1 MHWKT
6 SLRVPSLALG
16 QSYDC
21 PSASEGTLKDVDNID
36 HYKTTT
42 KQQSMN
48 CIFLISIYHMRGPY
62 PVKWNLLMMSTI
74 ITKYYI
80 DGLMHERHTSN
91 SIANSLELRLSC
103 TNPSICSMT
112 TTNSPNRSDWFTKTP
127 YTSSSQVFHRQ
138 HFGEKQL
145 CQDIC
150 MHVRGIYYMQG
161 KWPVFCI
168 LWEGWESHA
177 HRPSLHSCGHWL
189 LWLNTCK
196 HKFQTEAQLQA
207 HPPAGH

>member
-36 HYKTTT
+36 HYKSTTQ
-42 KQQSMN
+42 QQSMN

-74 ITKYYI
+74 ITKHYI

-91 SIANSLELRLSC
+91 SIANSLELCLSC
-103 TNPSICSMT
+103 TNPSICNMT
-112 TTNSPNRSDWFTKTP
+112 TTNLPNRSGWIHKRHP
-127 YTSSSQVFHRQ
+127 IPRLHRSSTVSILGKNTVLGYLHA
-138 HFGEKQL
+138 
-145 CQDIC
+145 CSWDIL
-150 MHVRGIYYMQG
+150 YAG
-161 KWPVFCI
+161 KMACI
-168 LWEGWESHA
+168 LYSVRRVGKSCP
-177 HRPSLHSCGHWL
+177 PSKSAF
-189 LWLNTCK
+189 LWSSPVMAKYL
-196 HKFQTEAQLQA
+196 
-207 HPPAGH
+207 